1 MADKG
6 SIHVETI
13 NSENHMILDCSNV
26 DICGN
31 LEVQGDASFNSNVDI
46 SGNLEVQGDV
56 SLNSNVDISGT
67 FTCTDATVETL
78 TTNNW
83 LEVKGVGYFDYI
95 RVNRI
100 YSRARYNA
108 NNYMEIGLTSPL
120 DNRFWTNYQG
130 SRNIISSDDRLKH
143 NEVDIV
149 NALAVVRQLAPQ
161 RYDMTFDFKDADF
174 SGELQEPYFHQ
185 AGFIAQEVKDIPE
198 LTFTVHVDPENDKH
212 SLNYNSLFTYAVA
225 GLKELDSIIQSQE
238 TRIASLEAENTLL
251 KAENSL
257 IKSKLNELL
266 AEAGKATI

>member
-1 MADKG
+1 
-6 SIHVETI
+6 
-13 NSENHMILDCSNV
+13 
-26 DICGN
+26 
-31 LEVQGDASFNSNVDI
+31 NSNTGHVKVYKYDTSLLPNINIYKRGLDI
-46 SGNLEVQGDV
+46 
-56 SLNSNVDISGT
+56 
-67 FTCTDATVETL
+67 
-78 TTNNW
+78 NNGE
-83 LEVKGVGYFDYI
+83 L

-100 YSRARYNA
+100 FCDRIYSLSGYSSNHFIQ
-108 NNYMEIGLTSPL
+108 MSTTSPF
-120 DNRFWTNYQG
+120 DYRSYVYANE
-130 SRNIISSDDRLKH
+130 SRNVVSSDDRLKH

-161 RYDMTFDFKDADF
+161 RYDMTFNFKDSDF

-212 SLNYNSLFTYAVA
+212 SLNYTSLFTYAVA
-225 GLKELDSIIQSQE
+225 GLKELDSIVQSQQ
-238 TRIASLEAENTLL
+238 TRIENLETENSLL